1 MGCALAA
8 KPLCA
13 LIILYGV
20 SSMNKKSATLFMFPI
35 LFGLS
40 FTNTFGQLISEY
52 GLKSGFTSAWQTE
65 IIFGDKLKGIDNKSG
80 LVFGF
85 YAEIFKSQWY
95 SINTELNYSQK
106 GMQTEIP
113 FTNEQYPDGTGEFIK
128 SNLRLNYLSV
138 LILPHIY
145 KNIQSLKFYAFAGP
159 RFDIEISKNNNV
171 SGPEPTRT
179 FYSDGVEKQLNN
191 YKSFQFGLSLGL
203 GLQVKELLPF
213 CFGIEARYNPD
224 LSKVYETE
232 YLYIKNNSM
241 DLLLTIA
248 I

>member
-1 MGCALAA
+1 
-8 KPLCA
+8 
-13 LIILYGV
+13 
-20 SSMNKKSATLFMFPI
+20 MNKKSSALF
-35 LFGLS
+35 LFFIIELYS
-40 FTNTFGQLISEY
+40 VNTFGQLIGEF

-65 IIFGDKLKGIDNKSG
+65 IISGDKLKGIDNKSG

-138 LILPHIY
+138 LILPRIY

-171 SGPEPTRT
+171 SGPEPSRT
-179 FYSDGVEKQLNN
+179 LFSDGVEKQLNN

-224 LSKVYETE
+224 LSKVYDAENS
-232 YLYIKNNSM
+232 YIKNNSI